1 VFKGFKIFEVA
12 FAIVKRMTVFMMTV
26 LAGWCLCNFSVHPDG
41 KLSAISVIF
50 ANGVNTKRRFYGLPV
65 KSIKAFVIVRV
76 DNRKKSP

>member
-1 VFKGFKIFEVA
+1 
-12 FAIVKRMTVFMMTV
+12 
-26 LAGWCLCNFSVHPDG
+26 
-41 KLSAISVIF
+41 VIF